1 MPVKSEIPD
10 NFILEPTPYEEASS
24 IIKNKPVVTRRVF
37 DRLLPELRA
46 LAFTITGI
54 ESADVLQK
62 VRNTIAELPK
72 GANWDEVKGKVM
84 EELRPYFDDK
94 TSAKRAELL
103 MRTHGL
109 DAYRVGQWELAQ
121 ETKDALPYFK
131 YIATMDGQ
139 TRPSHRAL
147 HGLVLPVDDPFWNS
161 HMPPGWDWGCRCQVV
176 QVSDYDVEMQRE
188 AEKKLPPERRRVLT
202 EAQKRELRNGR
213 ITTGPSEYI
222 DVRSGREKG
231 RGGPNGLKNLRMTP
245 KDILSRYDADIQKEF
260 LEKLGDKPVYGLD
273 GKYTVRDWFEGKEL
287 PNVSETPKEPTYES
301 IEAEIKKLCKKYDN
315 YESKDAVESALKV
328 IEIPEAKRGTLKI
341 GNVKHSGSKKAEADM
356 LEAGKREFERF
367 VNPKY
372 FEGKS
377 ALPIAFGR
385 SLSPRSGL
393 EISYDSSSKRLIS
406 KQLKLIYGSRE
417 YAGKRTLVGILE
429 EKTVS
434 HELIH
439 FLEAENPDLLQRSVD
454 FVLKRA
460 KGEAPRRLNQI
471 YPNSRYGNSEKAYE
485 DDWIKNGGS
494 AYSGKEYKLGDK
506 WIASDV
512 LSMGVERLFSNPLKF
527 FTEDEEY
534 FTFTLKQVR
543 GLW

>member
-1 MPVKSEIPD
+1 
-10 NFILEPTPYEEASS
+10 
-24 IIKNKPVVTRRVF
+24 
-37 DRLLPELRA
+37 
-46 LAFTITGI
+46 
-54 ESADVLQK
+54 
-62 VRNTIAELPK
+62 
-72 GANWDEVKGKVM
+72 
-84 EELRPYFDDK
+84 
-94 TSAKRAELL
+94 
-103 MRTHGL
+103 
-109 DAYRVGQWELAQ
+109 
-121 ETKDALPYFK
+121 
-131 YIATMDGQ
+131 
-139 TRPSHRAL
+139 
-147 HGLVLPVDDPFWNS
+147 
-161 HMPPGWDWGCRCQVV
+161 
-176 QVSDYDVEMQRE
+176 
-188 AEKKLPPERRRVLT
+188 
-202 EAQKRELRNGR
+202 
-213 ITTGPSEYI
+213 
-222 DVRSGREKG
+222 
-231 RGGPNGLKNLRMTP
+231 
-245 KDILSRYDADIQKEF
+245 
-260 LEKLGDKPVYGLD
+260 
-273 GKYTVRDWFEGKEL
+273 
-287 PNVSETPKEPTYES
+287 
-301 IEAEIKKLCKKYDN
+301 
-315 YESKDAVESALKV
+315 
-328 IEIPEAKRGTLKI
+328 
-341 GNVKHSGSKKAEADM
+341 M
-356 LEAGKREFERF
+356 LEAGKSEFERF

-393 EISYDSSSKRLIS
+393 EISYDSSSKRLIP

-485 DDWIKNGGS
+485 DDWIKKGGS
-494 AYSGKEYKLGDK
+494 AYSGREYKLGDK